1 LDVSRQVLILFPPGS
16 RKSNVSNRL
25 ILGCKDDLLTHF
37 GNLASTKKLPT
48 FDELL
53 AQASVIRERYGSQAA
68 YDQSLDKAEQEEA
81 AARTKFPA
89 GSSWTPPCA
98 LQTPAPAQPHT
109 DAEIP
114 DLSEIPNDDVGEVQD
129 ENEPTARAP
138 RTTESDEVPSKSTA
152 DKLEDGPK
160 VHKEL
165 PGFDGDRVL
174 SNSILFIM
182 EFGWRIELNY
192 AIPEGDVGRVLE
204 ILKVFWCCL
213 RCIKSLTS
221 FQ

>member
-1 LDVSRQVLILFPPGS
+1 MRSSSTAVCVSQVLQFTTVGY
-16 RKSNVSNRL
+16 
-25 ILGCKDDLLTHF
+25 DLLTHF

-68 YDQSLDKAEQEEA
+68 YDQSLDKAKKRQ
-81 AARTKFPA
+81 
-89 GSSWTPPCA
+89 
-98 LQTPAPAQPHT
+98 QHPHT

-204 ILKVFWCCL
+204 ILKSDILPVTGDNLVEDGARARGADSVAYRSGSCS
-213 RCIKSLTS
+213 RKPREIHDD
-221 FQ
+221 